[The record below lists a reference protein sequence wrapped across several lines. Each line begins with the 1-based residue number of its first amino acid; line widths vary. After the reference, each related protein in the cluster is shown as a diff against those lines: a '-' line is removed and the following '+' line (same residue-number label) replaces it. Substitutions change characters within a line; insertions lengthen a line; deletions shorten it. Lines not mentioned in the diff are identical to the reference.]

1 MTQRSYAQPSAPS
14 DPDTRT
20 AGPDPRTVGPDPRTS
35 APSPPRTALITGAS
49 SGIGAAFAD
58 VFAAHGFDV
67 VIVARREDRLREVAA
82 GLEGATGR
90 QVHVIACDLARRETP
105 AELCQEIA
113 SRGLTIDALVN
124 NAGYGVPGT
133 FLASPWERHEA
144 MLQVM
149 VGGLTQL
156 TYRLLPGM
164 IERRYGRII
173 NVASLAGLVPAPAGH
188 TLYAATK
195 AFAIKF
201 SEALAHEG
209 RPHGV
214 HVTAVCPGFTLSE
227 FHDVTGTRAQV
238 SKLPSWMWMDS
249 PTVARQGFDAVME
262 GIPILINGRANRAIE
277 SFVRHLPQPIVMWAG
292 RRLGR
297 SYRKT

>member
-1 MTQRSYAQPSAPS
+1 MNEPIRPSEHAS
-14 DPDTRT
+14 
-20 AGPDPRTVGPDPRTS
+20 
-35 APSPPRTALITGAS
+35 RTALITGAS
-49 SGIGAAFAD
+49 AGIGAAFAE
-58 VFAAHGFDV
+58 VFAAYGFDL
-67 VIVARREDRLREVAA
+67 VITARREDRLREAA
-82 GLEGATGR
+82 ARLERAHGR
-90 QVHVIACDLARRETP
+90 RVHVIVSDLSSREAPAR
-105 AELCQEIA
+105 LCEEIA
-113 SRGLTIDALVN
+113 TRGLTIDALVN

-133 FLASPWERHEA
+133 YVASPWERHEA
-144 MLQVM
+144 MLNVM
-149 VGGLTQL
+149 IMSVSEL

-164 IERRYGRII
+164 IGRRYGRII
-173 NVASLAGLVPAPAGH
+173 NVASLAGFVPAPAGH

-214 HVTAVCPGFTLSE
+214 NVTAVCPGFTFSE

-238 SKLPSWMWMDS
+238 SRLPGWMWMDA

-262 GIPILINGRANRAIE
+262 GIPIYINGRANRAIA

>member
-1 MTQRSYAQPSAPS
+1 
-14 DPDTRT
+14 
-20 AGPDPRTVGPDPRTS
+20 
-35 APSPPRTALITGAS
+35 
-49 SGIGAAFAD
+49 
-58 VFAAHGFDV
+58 V
-67 VIVARREDRLREVAA
+67 VTARREDRLREVATR
-82 GLEGATGR
+82 LERAHGR
-90 QVHVIACDLARRETP
+90 RVHVVVSDLGRPEAPEQ
-105 AELCQEIA
+105 LCREIA
-113 SRGLTIDALVN
+113 SRGLAIDALVN

-133 FLASPWERHEA
+133 YLSSTWERHQA

-149 VGGLTQL
+149 VIAVSELA
-156 TYRLLPGM
+156 YRLLPGM
-164 IERRYGRII
+164 IERRYGRIV

-209 RPHGV
+209 RPYGV
-214 HVTAVCPGFTLSE
+214 HVTAVCPGFTFSE

-238 SKLPSWMWMDS
+238 SKLPSWMWMDA
-249 PTVARQGFDAVME
+249 PTVARQGFDAVMA
-262 GIPILINGRANRAIE
+262 GTPIYINGSANRAIAA
-277 SFVRHLPQPIVMWAG
+277 FVRHLPQPVVMWAG

>member
-1 MTQRSYAQPSAPS
+1 M
-14 DPDTRT
+14 TRT
-20 AGPDPRTVGPDPRTS
+20 S
-35 APSPPRTALITGAS
+35 LITGAS
-49 SGIGAAFAD
+49 SGIGAAFAE
-58 VFAAHGFDV
+58 VFAANGFDV
-67 VIVARREDRLREVAA
+67 VIAARREDRLRGLAA
-82 GLEGATGR
+82 RLEREHGR
-90 QVHVIACDLARRETP
+90 RVHVMVCDFAAADAPARLCSELA
-105 AELCQEIA
+105 A
-113 SRGLTIDALVN
+113 RGLTIDALVN

-133 FLASPWERHEA
+133 YTASPWERHDA

-149 VGGLTQL
+149 VTGVAEL

-164 IERRYGRII
+164 IERRYGRIV

-188 TLYAATK
+188 TLYAASK

-209 RPHGV
+209 KPYGV

-227 FHDVTGTRAQV
+227 FHDVTGTREQV
-238 SKLPSWMWMDS
+238 SRLPSWMWMDAT
-249 PTVARQGFDAVME
+249 TVARQGFDAVMA
-262 GIPILINGRANRAIE
+262 GTPVYVNGRANRAIAAL
-277 SFVRHLPQPIVMWAG
+277 VRYCPQAIVTWAG

>member
-1 MTQRSYAQPSAPS
+1 LS
-14 DPDTRT
+14 DHS
-20 AGPDPRTVGPDPRTS
+20 RTV
-35 APSPPRTALITGAS
+35 LVTGAS
-49 SGIGAAFAD
+49 SGIGAAFAA
-58 VFAAHGFDV
+58 VFAAHGFDL
-67 VIVARREDRLREVAA
+67 VITARREDRLREVASQ
-82 GLEGATGR
+82 LERSHGR
-90 QVHVIACDLARRETP
+90 QVHIAVSDLSRRE
-105 AELCQEIA
+105 AAKQLCDELA

-133 FLASPWERHEA
+133 YLASPWERHDA
-144 MLQVM
+144 MLNLMVM
-149 VGGLTQL
+149 AVSEL

-188 TLYAATK
+188 TLYAASK

-209 RPHGV
+209 RPNGV

-238 SKLPSWMWMDS
+238 SKLPSWMWMDA

-262 GIPILINGRANRAIE
+262 GTPIYINGRANRAIAA
-277 SFVRHLPQPIVMWAG
+277 FVRHLPQPVVMWAG

>member
-1 MTQRSYAQPSAPS
+1 MTQNL
-14 DPDTRT
+14 TR
-20 AGPDPRTVGPDPRTS
+20 
-35 APSPPRTALITGAS
+35 PRTAFITGAS

-58 VFAAHGFDV
+58 VFAGHGFDL
-67 VIVARREDRLREVAA
+67 IITARREDRLRDVAA
-82 GLEGATGR
+82 RLERAHGR
-90 QVHVIACDLARRETP
+90 KVHVIVSDLSQRDAAARLCDD
-105 AELCQEIA
+105 IA

-133 FLASPWERHEA
+133 YLASSWERHEA
-144 MLQVM
+144 MLNLMMMAVSE
-149 VGGLTQL
+149 L
-156 TYRLLPGM
+156 TYRVLPGM
-164 IERRYGRII
+164 VERGYGRII

-214 HVTAVCPGFTLSE
+214 HVTAVCPGFTFSE
-227 FHDVTGTRAQV
+227 FHDITGTRAQV
-238 SKLPSWMWMDS
+238 SKLPSWMWMDAA
-249 PTVARQGFDAVME
+249 TVARQGFDAVME
-262 GIPILINGRANRAIE
+262 GTPIYINGRANRAIA
-277 SFVRHLPQPIVMWAG
+277 SFVRHLPQPVVMWAG

>member
-1 MTQRSYAQPSAPS
+1 MNQHSRTFAPS
-14 DPDTRT
+14 R
-20 AGPDPRTVGPDPRTS
+20 PRTV
-35 APSPPRTALITGAS
+35 LITGAS

-58 VFAAHGFDV
+58 VFAGHGFDL
-67 VIVARREDRLREVAA
+67 VITARREDRLREVAMR
-82 GLEGATGR
+82 LEGTHGR
-90 QVHVIACDLARRETP
+90 RVHIVACDLSQRET
-105 AELCQEIA
+105 AAQLCDGLA
-113 SRGLTIDALVN
+113 ARGLTIDALVN

-133 FLASPWERHEA
+133 YLASPWERHAA
-144 MLQVM
+144 MLNLMVM
-149 VGGLTQL
+149 AVSEL

-209 RPHGV
+209 RPHRV

-238 SKLPSWMWMDS
+238 SKLPAWMWMDAS
-249 PTVARQGFDAVME
+249 TVARQGFDAVMRGE
-262 GIPILINGRANRAIE
+262 PVYVNGRANRAIAA
-277 SFVRHLPQPIVMWAG
+277 FVRHLPQPVVIWAG